1 MGSHSGSEL
10 SADSAAQLEGFSI
23 DEDGGVWMRLP
34 SGQRTLLGSDQH
46 VIRDEPS
53 QSSHW
58 VHEERHGA
66 AAGLRDGVV
75 LASVVLFLFHLRLDA
90 VDGGGYIVTRLSTE
104 AFGSICL
111 SCSVRTWKMVH
122 YSLFFRP
129 VSGSH
134 CLFVWVLQLSD
145 FREILVLLVR
155 NAWFD
160 SGYMFYAVLA
170 FIERITHFFYVD
182 VDSDCGA
189 FSLFSRRMEKYA

>member
-122 YSLFFRP
+122 YSLFF
-129 VSGSH
+129 SS
-134 CLFVWVLQLSD
+134 CIWQS
-145 FREILVLLVR
+145 LLVR
-155 NAWFD
+155 LGVTVIGF
-160 SGYMFYAVLA
+160 SGDPGVTRAKCLVRQWLHVL
-170 FIERITHFFYVD
+170 R
-182 VDSDCGA
+182 
-189 FSLFSRRMEKYA
+189 SLGVY